1 MDSSGPYGLLY
12 IVAKSVENQWS
23 AKMIAI
29 DLLSCSQ
36 GLLAC
41 KYIHTTYKHYNI
53 VPDIKVFTGHMD
65 QGYNFWLDSYYL
77 FQTILWLSNFMLNKE
92 KKCPKLCKFLDSK
105 FHLEIHLFQGFFLIT
120 NSNQKVAQMNSTNQ

>member
-1 MDSSGPYGLLY
+1 MDSSGPYALFY

-29 DLLSCSQ
+29 DHLSCSQ

-41 KYIHTTYKHYNI
+41 KYIHTTYKHYNM

-77 FQTILWLSNFMLNKE
+77 FQTILWLSNFVLNKE
-92 KKCPKLCKFLDSK
+92 KNMS
-105 FHLEIHLFQGFFLIT
+105 
-120 NSNQKVAQMNSTNQ
+120 